1 MAAFTFEHVDVKEE
15 MVQVLKK
22 QLPGFGFPSVKVLK
36 SDPQTQAEVPC
47 IGINRV
53 DDSET
58 EQSLA
63 DAAGVHYD
71 QATQTYYQVFGTY
84 FSESVEVRIWHTNA
98 DERDKLYR
106 HVKAMLV
113 ALRQPLVEKGLLNI
127 TLRSGRDEQDSSM
140 AQAPMVLYW
149 SAITM
154 SYLNP
159 MDVTFTEV
167 VPAITAINAPMSMD
181 TDTGPTKTVA
191 PGTSGAGTTRVNP

>member
-15 MVQVLKK
+15 ILQVMKK
-22 QLPGFGFPSVKVLK
+22 QLPGFGFPNVKVLK
-36 SDPQTQAEVPC
+36 SDPQSSSEIPC

-53 DDSET
+53 DDSES
-58 EQSLA
+58 EQSIS
-63 DAAGVHYD
+63 DAVTTHYD

-84 FSESVEVRIWHTNA
+84 FSESVEVRVWHTNA
-98 DERDKLYR
+98 DERDKVYR

-113 ALRQPLVEKGLLNI
+113 ALRLPLVEKGLLNI
-127 TLRSGRDEQDSSM
+127 SLRTGRDEQDSSM
-140 AQAPMVLYW
+140 SQAPMVLYW

-167 VPAITAINAPMSMD
+167 VPAITAFNTPMSMD
-181 TDTGPTKTVA
+181 TGTGPSKTVA
-191 PGTSGAGTTRVNP
+191 PGTSGAVTTGINP